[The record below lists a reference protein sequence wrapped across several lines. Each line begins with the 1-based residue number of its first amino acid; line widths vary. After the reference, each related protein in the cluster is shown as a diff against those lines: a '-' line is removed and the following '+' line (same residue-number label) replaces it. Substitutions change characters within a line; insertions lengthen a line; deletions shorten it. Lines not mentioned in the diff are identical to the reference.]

1 MPLST
6 SPFDDSDGILSR
18 QLGLWMQQNISMGR
32 HFVVFDDGRYGRE
45 KHPLIEFLEI
55 VPTGKI
61 EVLAR
66 MFHVVLD
73 EPGNRR
79 HTAVPRPLSFLR
91 VTIDASVGKHAG
103 YRRRNVS
110 TRQQRCAGSVRYF
123 MREGMHKHR
132 CKNPHQK

>member
-1 MPLST
+1 
-6 SPFDDSDGILSR
+6 
-18 QLGLWMQQNISMGR
+18 MGR
-32 HFVVFDDGRYGRE
+32 HFVVFDYGRDGGE
-45 KHPLIEFLEI
+45 KHSLIHLLEI
-55 VPTGKI
+55 IPTGKV
-61 EVLAR
+61 EVLAGVL
-66 MFHVVLD
+66 HVVLD

-123 MREGMHKHR
+123 MREGMHEY
-132 CKNPHQK
+132 